1 MVAVFQ
7 RCLLVLA
14 LTLGAAAGVAA
25 VTTTA
30 GLGGPG
36 ISAIVHADDDPDDD
50 DDDDDDGG
58 GAGGAPPARGGDD
71 RQPRGGVDTG
81 HGGTA
86 RDSGGASTVWA
97 IGALLGAAALT
108 GGGLLWARRRGAAG

>member
-1 MVAVFQ
+1 MAAVFQ

-14 LTLGAAAGVAA
+14 LTVGAAAGVAT

-30 GLGGPG
+30 GLGGLG
-36 ISAIVHADDDPDDD
+36 VSAVAQADDDPDDD
-50 DDDDDDGG
+50 DDDDDG
-58 GAGGAPPARGGDD
+58 GGAPPARGGDD
-71 RQPRGGVDTG
+71 KQPRGGVDTG

-86 RDSGGASTVWA
+86 DDSTAWA

-108 GGGLLWARRRGAAG
+108 GGGLLWTRRRGTAG